1 MLLSHVTIHCHSL
14 QHVYARTRAFECSV
28 FIFRTRELLVPSSP
42 PPNPFPPLP
51 LFLIQARKKAAP
63 AKKTPAKGGGKKKT
77 PAKKKASATKG
88 AAKRKTSSGGGGD
101 ADSDSDSDDEPLVK
115 SKKPKAKKAKVGTKA
130 KKAGAA
136 KAGAAAKKPKK
147 EKEPEEPLVKP
158 KWMDMEPLADGKKWI
173 SLSHH
178 GVLFPP
184 PYAPLVPT
192 VHMLYDG
199 EPYPLAPAAEE
210 VALFYA
216 SMMKREYVK
225 HKVFNKNFMTDWKGQ
240 MTAAEK
246 AKITDLTKCD
256 FSKMSA
262 YLDANSEA
270 RKARPKEEKE
280 IEKVEKAKL
289 KEKYGFAVIDGER
302 CAIGNYNVEPPG
314 LFQGRGEH
322 PKMGKLKARLRPED
336 VTINVSDRA
345 NAPAPPPGTRW
356 KEVVQKDDVTW
367 LAAWTENIAGNSKYV
382 MLAAD
387 SPLKQRA
394 DLEKYEKARR
404 LKELAPT
411 IREKYT
417 EMLKSTQMVDRQKS
431 TALYFIDKLAL
442 RAGGEKDTEEEA
454 DTVGCCNLRY
464 EHVFCEQSEDGE
476 TKFIRF
482 DFPGKD
488 SIRYENT
495 VEVIPQVWKN
505 IRIFKKEP
513 KGPGDELFDRLKV
526 PELNRYLQEFMPGLT
541 AKVWRTYNASV
552 TLQEQLKTTPVDGTV
567 EDKFLAYQRANRA
580 VAVLCNHQRGA
591 SKQHGAQ
598 VEKMD
603 EAITD
608 IKKQLKE
615 SRKKLKEEKKGDK
628 NAKKIEQLKKKIAG
642 LEVREKK
649 KEIAKVDKE
658 ENKTIALSTSKLNY
672 LDPRI
677 SAQWCKMHKVPRNK
691 VYNKT
696 QQTKFKWA
704 IAFIHFET
712 EIWEF

>member
-1 MLLSHVTIHCHSL
+1 L
-14 QHVYARTRAFECSV
+14 
-28 FIFRTRELLVPSSP
+28 
-42 PPNPFPPLP
+42 
-51 LFLIQARKKAAP
+51 
-63 AKKTPAKGGGKKKT
+63 
-77 PAKKKASATKG
+77 
-88 AAKRKTSSGGGGD
+88 
-101 ADSDSDSDDEPLVK
+101 
-115 SKKPKAKKAKVGTKA
+115 
-130 KKAGAA
+130 
-136 KAGAAAKKPKK
+136 
-147 EKEPEEPLVKP
+147 P
-158 KWMDMEPLADGKKWI
+158 KWMSMEPLADGKKWKE
-173 SLSHH
+173 LSHH

-184 PYAPLVPT
+184 PYAPLKPT
-192 VHMLYDG
+192 VHMLYDD
-199 EPYPLAPAAEE
+199 EPCPLAPAAEE

-216 SMMKREYVK
+216 GMMKRDYVK
-225 HKVFNKNFMTDWKGQ
+225 HAVFNKNFMADWKTQ
-240 MTAAEK
+240 MSAAEK
-246 AKITDLTKCD
+246 AKITDLSKCD

-280 IEKVEKAKL
+280 VEKIQKAAL

-345 NAPAPPPGTRW
+345 SAPAPPPGTKW
-356 KEVVQKDDVTW
+356 KEVVCKDDVTW

-404 LKELAPT
+404 LKVLAPK
-411 IREKYT
+411 IREAYT
-417 EMLKSTQMVDRQKS
+417 QMLKSTQMVDRQKS
-431 TALYFIDKLAL
+431 TALYFIDRLAL

-454 DTVGCCNLRY
+454 DTVGCCNLRF

-476 TKFIRF
+476 TKYIRF

-495 VEVIPQVWKN
+495 VEVAVQVWKN

-513 KGPGDELFDRLKV
+513 KGPGDQLFDRLKV
-526 PELNRYLQEFMPGLT
+526 PELNAYLKDFMPGLT
-541 AKVWRTYNASV
+541 AKVWRTYNASI
-552 TLQEQLKTTPVDGTV
+552 TLQEQLKSTPVDGAV
-567 EDKFLAYQRANRA
+567 EEKFLAYQRANRA

-603 EAITD
+603 EALTD

-615 SRKKLKEEKKGDK
+615 SKKKLKEEKKGDK
-628 NAKKIEQLKKKIAG
+628 NAKKVEQLKKKIAG

-677 SAQWCKMHKVPRNK
+677 SAQWCKMHNVPRSK

-704 IAFIHFET
+704 IAFIEYET
-712 EIWEF
+712 KIWEF

>member
-1 MLLSHVTIHCHSL
+1 MPCTTVNEDPPP
-14 QHVYARTRAFECSV
+14 RPPP
-28 FIFRTRELLVPSSP
+28 PSSLP
-42 PPNPFPPLP
+42 PPPSSD
-51 LFLIQARKKAAP
+51 QARKKATTA
-63 AKKTPAKGGGKKKT
+63 KKKT
-77 PAKKKASATKG
+77 PSKKKSPASKKKPSTK
-88 AAKRKTSSGGGGD
+88 AAASSKRKTST
-101 ADSDSDSDDEPLVK
+101 ADDDDDSDSDDEPLIK
-115 SKKPKAKKAKVGTKA
+115 SKKPKAKKAKVSAKA
-130 KKAGAA
+130 KKAATVK
-136 KAGAAAKKPKK
+136 KASAKKSAKVKK
-147 EKEPEEPLVKP
+147 EKEPEPPLVKP
-158 KWMDMEPLADGKKWI
+158 KWMSMEALQDGKKWKE
-173 SLSHH
+173 LSHH

-184 PYAPLVPT
+184 PYAPLQKT

-199 EPYPLAPAAEE
+199 EPCMLAPAAEE

-216 SMMKREYVK
+216 GMMKRDYVK
-225 HKVFNKNFMTDWKGQ
+225 HPVFNKNFMTDWKSQ
-240 MTAAEK
+240 MTAEEK

-256 FSKMSA
+256 FSKMTA
-262 YLDANSEA
+262 HLDANSEA
-270 RKARPKEEKE
+270 RKARPKEDKEAEKL
-280 IEKVEKAKL
+280 EKAAL

-336 VTINVSDRA
+336 VTINVSDVSA
-345 NAPAPPPGTRW
+345 APPPPEGTKW
-356 KEVVQKDDVTW
+356 KEVICKDDVTW
-367 LAAWTENIAGNSKYV
+367 LAAWTENIANNSKYV

-404 LKELAPT
+404 LKVLAPK
-411 IREKYT
+411 IRADYEIQ
-417 EMLKSTQMVDRQKS
+417 LKSTQMIDRQKA

-464 EHVFCEQSEDGE
+464 EHVFCEQSEDGQ
-476 TKFIRF
+476 KKYIRF

-495 VEVIPQVWKN
+495 VEVNQQVWKN
-505 IRIFKKEP
+505 VRIFKKEP

-526 PELNRYLQEFMPGLT
+526 PDLNQYLKDFMPGLT

-552 TLQEQLKTTPVDGTV
+552 TLQEQLKATPVDGST
-567 EDKFLAYQRANRA
+567 EEKFLAYQRANRA

-603 EAITD
+603 EVISD

-628 NAKKIEQLKKKIAG
+628 NPKKIEQLKKKIAG
-642 LEVREKK
+642 LELREKK
-649 KEIAKVDKE
+649 KEIAKTDKE

-677 SAQWCKMHKVPRNK
+677 SAQWCKQHQVPRSK

-696 QQTKFKWA
+696 QQNKFKWA
-704 IAFIHFET
+704 IAFIEYET
-712 EIWEF
+712 EEWVF